1 MTQYAMPVR
10 SGVLQI
16 KIMVT
21 VTKTNVKLPA
31 NLTEGSVET
40 LWFFPMFRAQ
50 NILQIPHYF
59 IMVKDVLVSIKVAW
73 CLGTLIGLVPQI
85 GIQMGG
91 RTYAM
96 TSQTRYFQSASHA
109 ENIYRST
116 LTFTMIT
123 SVILNIFTFKCV
135 QT

>member
-1 MTQYAMPVR
+1 MAQYAMRVR
-10 SGVLQI
+10 AGVLKI

-21 VTKTNVKLPA
+21 KTNVTLPA
-31 NLTEGSVET
+31 NWTEGSAEI

-50 NILQIPHYF
+50 DIWQIPHYF

-73 CLGTLIGLVPQI
+73 CLGTLIGLVQQI
-85 GIQMGG
+85 GRMMEGQIFVE
-91 RTYAM
+91 
-96 TSQTRYFQSASHA
+96 TSQTKYFPSASHA

-116 LTFTMIT
+116 LTFTIIT
-123 SVILNIFTFKCV
+123 SVILNMFTFQFV